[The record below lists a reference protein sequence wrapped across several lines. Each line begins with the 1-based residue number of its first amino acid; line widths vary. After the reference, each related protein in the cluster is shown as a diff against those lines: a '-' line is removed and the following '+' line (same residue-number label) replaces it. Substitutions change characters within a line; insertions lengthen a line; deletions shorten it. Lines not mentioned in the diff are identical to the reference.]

1 VRTHSTS
8 PRNLAGGS
16 SLAVARPGHFPVAG
30 ASLSKSDYACKNFFP
45 AQLPAAVIAVA
56 YFLLFRVIFG
66 LIVLA
71 LLVLFLSTLR
81 P

>member
-1 VRTHSTS
+1 
-8 PRNLAGGS
+8 
-16 SLAVARPGHFPVAG
+16 VAG